1 MRLVERRAR
10 WNKLLELLS
19 EEGSLDVAT
28 ASERLGVSPA
38 TVRRDFKELDDQDL
52 ATRTHGGIV
61 ATAVAYDLPLRYRSA
76 RRAAEKQRIGRI
88 AANLVAPGEVVGLNG
103 GTTTTEV
110 ARALGGR
117 RDIQESVN
125 PTTVV
130 TNALNIASELVLR
143 NQLKLVVVGG
153 RVRAQTYELVG
164 PFGSA
169 MLEDVVLDV
178 AFVGVDAVDAH
189 LGATSNDEDEAATTR
204 RMAERARRVVV
215 VADHVKLGTQAF
227 ARTLPPSRIQ
237 TLITDRGASRDALD
251 AFREAGITI
260 LSD

>member
-1 MRLVERRAR
+1 MDRRAR

-19 EEGSLDVAT
+19 DEGSLDVAT

-38 TVRRDFKELDDQDL
+38 TVRRDFKELAEQDL

-117 RDIQESVN
+117 SDLREAANV
-125 PTTVV
+125 TTVV

-143 NQLKLVVVGG
+143 TGFKLVVVGG
-153 RVRAQTYELVG
+153 RVRSQTYELVG
-164 PFGSA
+164 PFAGA
-169 MLEDVVLDV
+169 MLDDVVLDV
-178 AFVGVDAVDAH
+178 VFIGVDAIDSV
-189 LGATSNDEDEAATTR
+189 LGATSNDEDEATTSR
-204 RMAERARRVVV
+204 QMASRARRTVV
-215 VADHVKLGTQAF
+215 VADSHKLGKQAF
-227 ARTLPPSRIQ
+227 VRTLALSGVQ
-237 TLITDRGASRDALD
+237 TLVTDPGATSEELD
-251 AFREAGITI
+251 AFAEAGITV
-260 LSD
+260 LTS